1 MIYKSYLI
9 EKNIEKLKENFI
21 LFYGQNIGLKNHF
34 KFQIKLMKGSYE
46 ILIYDQ
52 SEIIKNSNLLLN
64 EIKNISL
71 FGKNKI
77 LIIDQ
82 GTEKILNL
90 ISEIERDI
98 GENRIYI
105 FSDLLDKKSKLRNYF
120 ENSENFASVAC
131 YEDNEISLKK
141 IILEHLKGF
150 DGLNSQNINLILENC
165 GLDRNKL
172 MNELSKIKLYFQT
185 KKIETSKLG
194 ILLDANIIDDFTHL
208 RDSALIGNKLKTNK
222 LLSDTVIDK
231 DKNVYYLNSINQ
243 RLFRLKEIKELN
255 NKNLKEAV
263 DFLKPPIFW
272 KDKPKILE
280 QIKKWDNKKIN
291 SALSKTYNVEIEIKS
306 NSDIDKSIIMRQ
318 LLIDICEIANA

>member
-1 MIYKSYLI
+1 
-9 EKNIEKLKENFI
+9 
-21 LFYGQNIGLKNHF
+21 
-34 KFQIKLMKGSYE
+34 
-46 ILIYDQ
+46 
-52 SEIIKNSNLLLN
+52 
-64 EIKNISL
+64 
-71 FGKNKI
+71 
-77 LIIDQ
+77 
-82 GTEKILNL
+82 
-90 ISEIERDI
+90 
-98 GENRIYI
+98 
-105 FSDLLDKKSKLRNYF
+105 
-120 ENSENFASVAC
+120 
-131 YEDNEISLKK
+131 
-141 IILEHLKGF
+141 
-150 DGLNSQNINLILENC
+150 
-165 GLDRNKL
+165 